1 MALAAAN
8 AHEIKQLRSGQTL
21 SRPRGRHG
29 QKECDNNENVELQE
43 GKTDQSL
50 HLGLVIRSQDAVNI
64 VSEIGRNQNVRNG
77 EDSNHS

>member
-21 SRPRGRHG
+21 SRPRRRHG

-77 EDSNHS
+77 EDNNRN